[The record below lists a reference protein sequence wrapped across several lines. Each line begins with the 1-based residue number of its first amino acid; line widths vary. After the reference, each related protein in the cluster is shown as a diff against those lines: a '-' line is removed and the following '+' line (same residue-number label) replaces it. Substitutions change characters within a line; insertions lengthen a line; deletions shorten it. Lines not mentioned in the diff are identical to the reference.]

1 MCAAELIDCAL
12 HFDRVAGDTCQRLVH
27 VGKKPHRGQAC
38 CTCCPDKRMGKLARL
53 RLLGHEG
60 A

>member
-1 MCAAELIDCAL
+1 MCAAELINRAL

-27 VGKKPHRGQAC
+27 VGEKRQRGQAC
-38 CTCCPDKRMGKLARL
+38 CTCCLDKRMGKLARL